1 MKWRE
6 VGEWVSELV
15 CEWVSELVC
24 EWVSLLNQVKWRNWS
39 VVTGDLSEWVND
51 KFLSLD
57 ITGNFIF
64 L

>member
-6 VGEWVSELV
+6 VGEWVSELECEWVSELV
-15 CEWVSELVC
+15 CEWVSELVK
-24 EWVSLLNQVKWRNWS
+24 SSKVKELKF
-39 VVTGDLSEWVND
+39 GDLSEWVND